1 MAFYIT
7 RPGKLDGRTMY
18 YHGGKRWSD
27 EPVGRVNFSSEAEAN
42 TLIANPD
49 GKNGGFS
56 GATVVEG

>member
-1 MAFYIT
+1 MAFHIT

-27 EPVGRVNFSSEAEAN
+27 ESVGRVNFSSEAEAN
-42 TLIANPD
+42 ALISNPD

>member
-1 MAFYIT
+1 MAFHIT

-27 EPVGRVNFSSEAEAN
+27 ESVGRVNFSSEAEAN
-42 TLIANPD
+42 ALIANPD

>member
-1 MAFYIT
+1 MAFHIT

-27 EPVGRVNFSSEAEAN
+27 ESVGRVNFSSEAEAN
-42 TLIANPD
+42 ALIVNPD